1 MVTKA
6 KRLLLSLSV
15 MALFALYVLQQR
27 TQPGGDPTAASG
39 PSAVSSSALISR
51 VDPTVTSRPAMTA
64 TVVPPA
70 STHPSASG
78 ALAASR
84 GSRNPSATSAT
95 SALLRGA
102 SDPSPSPSATS
113 GVYADGSY
121 TGDPADAN
129 WGTVQVQ
136 ADIVNGQ
143 ITQVQFLQHPDHRS
157 RSQSINQRA
166 DPILIQEAIQSQQAD
181 VDIVTGA
188 TDTSDAF
195 IQSLASALA
204 QAAP

>member
-1 MVTKA
+1 MVSKA

-27 TQPGGDPTAASG
+27 TQPGADPTVVSA
-39 PSAVSSSALISR
+39 PSAVSSGVLIGR
-51 VDPTVTSRPAMTA
+51 VDPTVTLRAA
-64 TVVPPA
+64 TTVPPA
-70 STHPSASG
+70 SASTRPVASAPSPTPT
-78 ALAASR
+78 ASR
-84 GSRNPSATSAT
+84 RS
-95 SALLRGA
+95 
-102 SDPSPSPSATS
+102 SDPSPSPSVTS
-113 GVYADGSY
+113 GAYADGSY

-166 DPILIQEAIQSQQAD
+166 DPILIQEAIQSQRAD

-195 IQSLASALA
+195 IQSLTSALA

>member
-1 MVTKA
+1 MVSKA

-27 TQPGGDPTAASG
+27 TQPGADPTVVSA
-39 PSAVSSSALISR
+39 PSAVSSGALIGR
-51 VDPTVTSRPAMTA
+51 VDPTVTPRAATTA
-64 TVVPPA
+64 TTA
-70 STHPSASG
+70 PSAS
-78 ALAASR
+78 ASTRPVASAPSPTPTASR
-84 GSRNPSATSAT
+84 RS
-95 SALLRGA
+95 

-113 GVYADGSY
+113 GAYADGSY

-166 DPILIQEAIQSQQAD
+166 DPILIQEAIQSQRAD

-195 IQSLASALA
+195 IQSLTSALA